1 MSQLSDINRFIELSR
16 AAKSPAE
23 LDRLILDITREM
35 GFDHYA
41 LIHHVD
47 LKAYEKDLQHIDR
60 GELVA
65 LWNYPET
72 WVEVYHER
80 NIVAN
85 DPVLIASQRTNVGF
99 VWEDMG
105 NLIRIT
111 PLHRAITE
119 DTRRAGLAQ
128 GFTVPA
134 HIPGEAN
141 GSCNFAVRT
150 GRPLP
155 RHNLAM
161 AQLVGSF
168 AFQAART
175 MVENARRQPPPI
187 PNKRLGDR
195 QLECIAL
202 MARGK
207 TDWEIGQILGIS
219 ELTVRRHLTLA
230 KEHYDVAS
238 RVQVVMRVMFEGKI
252 ALSDVLT

>member
-1 MSQLSDINRFIELSR
+1 MSQLTDVHTFIELSR
-16 AAKSPAE
+16 LARTPAE

-35 GFDHYA
+35 GFDYYA

-47 LKAYEKDLQHIDR
+47 LSAHSTDLQHMKR

-65 LWNYPET
+65 LWNYPER
-72 WVEVYHER
+72 WVEIYHER

-105 NLIRIT
+105 SLIKIT
-111 PLHRAITE
+111 PLHQAITE

-134 HIPGEAN
+134 HIPGEVN
-141 GSCNFAVRT
+141 GSCNFAART
-150 GRPLP
+150 GRALP
-155 RHNLAM
+155 RHNLPM

-168 AFQAART
+168 AFQAARA
-175 MVENARRQPPPI
+175 MVENARPQQSSPTSR
-187 PNKRLGDR
+187 RLGNR

-202 MARGK
+202 LARGK
-207 TDWEIGQILGIS
+207 TDWEIGRILGIS

-238 RVQVVMRVMFEGKI
+238 RVQVVMRAMFEGQI
-252 ALSDVLT
+252 ALSDILI